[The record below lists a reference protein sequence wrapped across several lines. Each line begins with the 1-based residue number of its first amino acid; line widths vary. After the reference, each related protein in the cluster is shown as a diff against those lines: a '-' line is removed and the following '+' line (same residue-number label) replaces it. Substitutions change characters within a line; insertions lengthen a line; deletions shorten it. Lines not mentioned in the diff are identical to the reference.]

1 MMLMM
6 NMMNI
11 GRPSTNAPWVQIS
24 QNLVF
29 PHKTSC
35 IYILHI
41 IVNMK
46 TIRKLIISFLKKST
60 VDDALNITD
69 ITYSADDSE
78 NPGLPLVSK
87 NDDKCVTPKKW
98 KNIKRVNIY
107 LFLNI
112 VKIAWANNIYLF
124 RSRGLAL
131 HCVHFLCKRLTV
143 SVQSVFTTIRSGC
156 RKRSK
161 IAQDLDDHYEWRHLI
176 NRMLYEITKIKI
188 TSTETCLDCG
198 QRCNCWWPSTIRC

>member
-1 MMLMM
+1 MY
-6 NMMNI
+6 I
-11 GRPSTNAPWVQIS
+11 YYIS
-24 QNLVF
+24 LSIW
-29 PHKTSC
+29 KT
-35 IYILHI
+35 
-41 IVNMK
+41 V
-46 TIRKLIISFLKKST
+46 RKFIISFLKNST

-87 NDDKCVTPKKW
+87 NDNKCVTPKKW

-107 LFLNI
+107 LFLNK

-143 SVQSVFTTIRSGC
+143 SVQSVFTTIPSGC
-156 RKRSK
+156 RQHSNISR
-161 IAQDLDDHYEWRHLI
+161 DLVGHYQLRHLI
-176 NRMLYEITKIKI
+176 NRMLYEINKIK
-188 TSTETCLDCG
+188 TL
-198 QRCNCWWPSTIRC
+198 RRKHV